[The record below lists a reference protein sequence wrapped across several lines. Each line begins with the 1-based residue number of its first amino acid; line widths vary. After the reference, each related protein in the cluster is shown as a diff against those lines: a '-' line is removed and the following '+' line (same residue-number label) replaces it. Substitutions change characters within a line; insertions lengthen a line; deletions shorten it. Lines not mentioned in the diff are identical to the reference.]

1 MPRVSYVIIALTNR
15 QCGGGMRYNADDP
28 GTLVVPERERN
39 PRGTETKG
47 VASISSFRYFY
58 YLLPSSTMCNMS
70 VDIDHS
76 LRNNRNHRNTMS
88 PLSLSLSLF
97 SAQKP
102 APFCCTTMSRNVNT
116 IYTLKLSWMVLL
128 CRDRVVHNFRL
139 ELGQLYLLYV
149 LCIVPFATWRCAALI
164 SIHTIRI

>member
-88 PLSLSLSLF
+88 PLSLSLLCTKTCSL
-97 SAQKP
+97 
-102 APFCCTTMSRNVNT
+102 
-116 IYTLKLSWMVLL
+116 
-128 CRDRVVHNFRL
+128 
-139 ELGQLYLLYV
+139 LLYHY
-149 LCIVPFATWRCAALI
+149 VPKCKHHLYIETKLNGAFMSGQGGTQLPA
-164 SIHTIRI
+164 